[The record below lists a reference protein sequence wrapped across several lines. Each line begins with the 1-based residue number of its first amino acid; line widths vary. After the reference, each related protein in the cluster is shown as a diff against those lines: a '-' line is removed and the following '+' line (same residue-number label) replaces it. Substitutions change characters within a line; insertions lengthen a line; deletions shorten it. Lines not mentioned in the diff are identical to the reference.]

1 MIVAKMAYGN
11 LFLHKAKSLLLGTI
25 MCLGIAVLFIGNS
38 LIDTAI
44 GGLRKMFVEGF
55 TGDLMVTGP
64 TTFPTTIFGE
74 TAGGEQVIPHIAK
87 ISDYEKFLASNKSVS
102 STLPMLGGQ
111 VEMGIG
117 ELVIGRGSAFGVD
130 VGRYRNFFSGNVT
143 IVDGAWPNQGDPS
156 WIVISETSATMLSR
170 VAGKKIG
177 PGEKIILSAV
187 GDNAGIVIREVK
199 VAGIV
204 RFNQSNQQLARISL
218 VDADTMRDLLGFA
231 SLRDTAVKLT
241 AEESQFVTAFDPATL
256 FDNPAT
262 PATTATQSAT
272 PVKPETIPE
281 SAQSASSSA
290 PAPVAAWQYLLVKLG
305 PHANSAKVLNDLKKY
320 SAGIDEGDH
329 VQDWVQG
336 AGTVA
341 RTAVT
346 IRLVFDLMVSIV
358 AVIVIMITMN
368 VLVVS
373 INERVPEIG
382 TLRALGAKKRFIRKM
397 ILLETSFL
405 AVIAGV
411 LGLLFGYVVLMIM
424 KKSGIAAPNLFFEAI
439 FAGKNLVPV
448 ISLSGA
454 IKAFFWIFG
463 MSILSSLYPI
473 ALALRIKPVVAMQ
486 GE

>member
-1 MIVAKMAYGN
+1 MIAAKMAYGN

-25 MCLGIAVLFIGNS
+25 MCLGIAVLFVGNS

-64 TTFPTTIFGE
+64 TAFPTTIFGE
-74 TAGGEQVIPHIAK
+74 TAGGEQVIPHIDK
-87 ISDYEKFLASNKSVS
+87 FPDYEKFLASEKGVAA
-102 STLPMLGGQ
+102 TLPLLGGQ
-111 VEMGIG
+111 VEMGLG
-117 ELVIGRGSAFGVD
+117 EQVIGRGSAFGVD
-130 VGRYRNFFSGNVT
+130 VERYKNFFSGNVT
-143 IVDGAWPNQGDPS
+143 IVDGSWPNKGDLS
-156 WIVISETSATMLSR
+156 WIVISETSAAMLSR
-170 VAGKKIG
+170 AAGKKIG
-177 PGEKIILSAV
+177 PGEKIILSAL
-187 GDNAGIVIREVK
+187 GDTAGIVIREVK

-241 AEESQFVTAFDPATL
+241 PDQQQFVTAFDPSSL
-256 FDNPAT
+256 FDNPT
-262 PATTATQSAT
+262 PAVDST
-272 PVKPETIPE
+272 
-281 SAQSASSSA
+281 AQSAPAANAGAVASQEPASTA
-290 PAPVAAWQYLLVKLG
+290 VAPVPAWQYLLVKLAPG
-305 PHANSAKVLNDLKKY
+305 ASSSKVLADLTKY

-329 VQDWVQG
+329 VQDWIAG

-346 IRLVFDLMVSIV
+346 IRLIFDLMIFIV

-373 INERVPEIG
+373 ISERVPEIG
-382 TLRALGAKKRFIRKM
+382 TLRALGAKKQFIRRM
-397 ILLETSFL
+397 ILLETTFL
-405 AVIAGV
+405 AVIAGAF
-411 LGLLFGYVVLMIM
+411 GLLLGYAILLLM

-454 IKAFFWIFG
+454 IKAFLWIFG